1 MFGFVIG
8 ALSLYGLIKV
18 LRWGGRGACGGG
30 YRRGWHGGHAWGGH
44 GGWQGR
50 DEWRGGD
57 GWRHRGEERS
67 EGWGGERSTFWLRG
81 LFGRLDT
88 TPGQEK
94 VIRQAAQEIFAAS
107 APLKGELEETRRDLA
122 KSLRTGTVDAVA
134 MGELFARHD
143 EKLRDARTAF
153 VGALAKVSEAL
164 DEDQRKRLADLIDRE
179 GGYGWAG
186 FGGPYRGN

>member
-30 YRRGWHGGHAWGGH
+30 YRRGWHGHGWGGH
-44 GGWQGR
+44 HGAHGWNAR
-50 DEWRGGD
+50 DEWRGHD
-57 GWRHRGEERS
+57 DWRGHERGG
-67 EGWGGERSTFWLRG
+67 EGWGVERNTFWLRG
-81 LFGRLDT
+81 LFSRLDT

-94 VIRQAAQEIFAAS
+94 VIRQAAQEIFAAT
-107 APLKGELEETRRDLA
+107 APLKAELDETRRDLA
-122 KSLRTGTVDAVA
+122 KALRTGTVDAVA

-179 GGYGWAG
+179 GGHGWA